1 MENIRV
7 TSQKPDL
14 ASWAKITQDAHGAR
28 PRTCCDITCCWRAFP
43 SAAWRSSRR
52 MPDVKVDTQLQYSCL
67 HMAATKARQASL
79 PPGRPPSAPGN
90 TQAALQLP
98 CERSLWA
105 RVQRKQRLCGQ
116 EGTGASNHPL
126 TQSLPRSNSQVG
138 ITSLSLISCLNF
150 SQNVIKYATFQS
162 SGYLTNQEHMSFF
175 LSF

>member
-79 PPGRPPSAPGN
+79 PPGRPPALRTRKHAGRPPAPLWKKPLSPCAEETKAVWSGRN
-90 TQAALQLP
+90 RCLQPPVNPVL
-98 CERSLWA
+98 A
-105 RVQRKQRLCGQ
+105 KVKQPSR
-116 EGTGASNHPL
+116 NYK
-126 TQSLPRSNSQVG
+126 
-138 ITSLSLISCLNF
+138 LIF
-150 SQNVIKYATFQS
+150 DFMFKFQPKC
-162 SGYLTNQEHMSFF
+162 H
-175 LSF
+175 